1 MHAAGV
7 PSPSPRLRAPPGPG
21 NLPRPALPSQ
31 LRLHLEEIA
40 QSIPVGTVDPV
51 IQDDAPSPGG
61 HTGGDRRAGRGG
73 AGGHRDFEHLRGGTP
88 EAAAAAAAAATA
100 AAGACSPA
108 ARRLRKQDRERGGV
122 LHTHAHT
129 HRLRHPAPPP
139 PPRAGCGSPP
149 ARSGGRVGG
158 EGGEPLRA
166 GVEREPGVTA
176 SRRDEGEAPQSRE
189 IPSPSLLPSPPSPPP
204 ARRAFP
210 APLPFPFLP
219 PRLWLPRC
227 QLRAAPD
234 AGAWRR
240 HRDQGASSH
249 MPSRGSRPPGR
260 RPRAVG

>member
-88 EAAAAAAAAATA
+88 EAAAAATA

-129 HRLRHPAPPP
+129 HRLRLPAPP

-166 GVEREPGVTA
+166 GVEREPGDTA

-189 IPSPSLLPSPPSPPP
+189 IPSPSLLPSPLPSSRSPSLSSPPP
-204 ARRAFP
+204 FSLSP
-210 APLPFPFLP
+210 A
-219 PRLWLPRC
+219 
-227 QLRAAPD
+227 QAVAA
-234 AGAWRR
+234 
-240 HRDQGASSH
+240 
-249 MPSRGSRPPGR
+249 
-260 RPRAVG
+260 AVPA